1 MMKVF
6 SFAKLRAFYLRKL
19 LLLTRNIVLQMSS
32 DVESDGQLVRQ
43 KVVSRDPDDGIERT
57 SNKWI
62 AAAYMITA
70 IVGVGVLGV
79 PQAMVYLHWFG
90 LPTT

>member
-1 MMKVF
+1 MYVF
-6 SFAKLRAFYLRKL
+6 L
-19 LLLTRNIVLQMSS
+19 LVPAALFVMNMEPASMSGSRNMSS

-43 KVVSRDPDDGIERT
+43 MVVSRDPDDGIERT

-90 LPTT
+90 LPTA